1 MLLLASWQPVPR
13 LDPFCSCRYHRE
25 SKTDSRE
32 FSHSSLSSPLP
43 LLTRRF
49 LSNRIE
55 FDILFDSLSS
65 IISSVRRTFLFS
77 PILLRFT
84 FCHFI
89 YGNIGKGELC
99 WVMDFYKF
107 NNPFP
112 FFFFLEQCRKIR
124 FSKNLCRNYVII
136 IRIINLFFVCNC
148 WFFFCTSYER
158 DRIYN
163 FSFRDEWRINRRF
176 AETRGERK
184 SKIIWS
190 AMERLRFKEDYL
202 GRTNLNFRIFR

>member
-65 IISSVRRTFLFS
+65 IISSVRRTVIVSLLIPLITFY
-77 PILLRFT
+77 ILSFYIWK
-84 FCHFI
+84 HW
-89 YGNIGKGELC
+89 KGEALLS
-99 WVMDFYKF
+99 
-107 NNPFP
+107 NG
-112 FFFFLEQCRKIR
+112 FLQI
-124 FSKNLCRNYVII
+124 
-136 IRIINLFFVCNC
+136 
-148 WFFFCTSYER
+148 
-158 DRIYN
+158 
-163 FSFRDEWRINRRF
+163 
-176 AETRGERK
+176 
-184 SKIIWS
+184 
-190 AMERLRFKEDYL
+190 
-202 GRTNLNFRIFR
+202 